1 MRFDFTASQVML
13 CEVSYT
19 LEEFLRDLHAEVKYN
34 FPQYSE
40 QKLEEIAKLFYRVMY
55 FSFNGRTSQEI
66 AHTIGIKKDFADL
79 ILKDRKGDVE
89 MLGSVIMGKFLRN
102 VREAGGLLS
111 DCDNLDL
118 VNAEVRNFHALN
130 NL

>member
-1 MRFDFTASQVML
+1 MKFDFTPSQVML
-13 CEVSYT
+13 CEVSYS
-19 LEEFLRDLHAEVKYN
+19 LEEFLRDLRAEMEYN
-34 FPQYSE
+34 FPQYSA

-66 AHTIGIKKDFADL
+66 ADTVGIKKDFVDI
-79 ILKDRKGDVE
+79 ILKDHKSDVE
-89 MLGSVIMGKFLRN
+89 MLGSVIMSKFLRN
-102 VREAGGLLS
+102 LREASGLLS
-111 DCDNLDL
+111 DCNNLDL